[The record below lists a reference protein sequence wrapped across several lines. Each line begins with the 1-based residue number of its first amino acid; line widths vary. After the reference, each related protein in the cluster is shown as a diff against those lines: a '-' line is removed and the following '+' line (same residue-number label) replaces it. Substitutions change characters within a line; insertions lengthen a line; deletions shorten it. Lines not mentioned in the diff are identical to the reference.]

1 MTSFSRRSSRVSIHA
16 PTRGATGGC
25 AGGIGRGTVSIHAP
39 TRGATDDAVSGDDV
53 AVVSIHTPTRGA
65 TYPIKWGKS
74 SFLFQFT
81 HPRGV
86 RRAGDHP
93 PI

>member
-1 MTSFSRRSSRVSIHA
+1 MEPLLVICLVSIHA
-16 PTRGATGGC
+16 PARGATHEVGDVEP
-25 AGGIGRGTVSIHAP
+25 AEVVSIHAP